1 MTMGT
6 KMAKDTFACLLKVNS
21 KVYLALIGLLLSFSV
36 SLVDSK
42 GMLTEV
48 LYYFENF
55 TATYAN
61 ISCITVSQLEIPLL

>member
-21 KVYLALIGLLLSFSV
+21 KVYLALIGLLSFSV

-48 LYYFENF
+48 LYYFEN
-55 TATYAN
+55 
-61 ISCITVSQLEIPLL
+61 EINDGMK